1 MRKERLIITIYENG
15 GLIFLFGE
23 RESGFEEGGGG
34 KCVFDNP
41 KRLLYFLGGT
51 DGHFI

>member
-23 RESGFEEGGGG
+23 GESGFEGGGG